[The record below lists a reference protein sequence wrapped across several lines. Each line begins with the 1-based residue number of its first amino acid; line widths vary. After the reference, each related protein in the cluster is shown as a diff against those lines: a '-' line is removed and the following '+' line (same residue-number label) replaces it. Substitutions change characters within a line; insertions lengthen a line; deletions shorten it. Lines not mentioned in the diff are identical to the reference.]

1 MYQDGG
7 TLMDAAKSYEPKAMI
22 YAEGVR
28 RSSEL
33 ANAINITS
41 RLFSEGTNPKDVAKM
56 LFATASLESDF
67 GTTTQKNHFQIDPP
81 AYKRVFGKNDKGN
94 YTSKQKEYFAKIEA
108 LTGLKAKD
116 ITHEQ
121 VKNNPLLSAITARLY
136 YTKSPN
142 AIPTNAQDFANEYVG
157 HYNAGGAQKYQSE
170 EYTKKKAQERFMQAS
185 MAIDKMFE
193 DNPGPV
199 ANPQERKVTGPAGD
213 TIKFQRGGNIAS
225 PPPPPP
231 PPPPTDPIGDRE
243 IEDLDTSLVGGIGT
257 STAGNTGISTTTTT
271 EAGLGLTEQE
281 TGDSTAVIDNSGETG
296 TELDVLAD
304 LEENNPIDTAVDVNI
319 TDNLTDYIDYLEDIE
334 INPPDDDDDDDDDDD
349 GNDDVGPTEI
359 ITLEEAGGGTGTTTT
374 TTDTTDTATDIGI
387 SLEEAE
393 TGGGQPDTG
402 GGSLPDTGGGVE
414 TTNTDREI
422 DIIEGGLG
430 GGTLLSAS
438 GEITDV
444 STGGG
449 TETENPD
456 RDINVTIGGLG
467 EGEAWYNQGTETENP
482 DRGPM
487 TDLGDGGDGR
497 PDTEGGVEAEGGLD
511 RETPEIG
518 PQNPIG
524 TDSTGNPFL
533 REPGLR
539 PDEYIDPSTVQS
551 GLGTQGVRGVYG
563 GRGGGTGTIKG
574 IRRGRRG
581 MGSFGGGFL
590 VRQEDDDKVNIF
602 QAAGDIYSSL
612 LRREMKKN
620 KR

>member
-7 TLMDAAKSYEPKAMI
+7 ATLIDAAKSYEPQAMI

-81 AYKRVFGKNDKGN
+81 AFKRVFGKNDKGN

-108 LTGLKAKD
+108 LTGLKATD

-157 HYNAGGAQKYQSE
+157 HYNAGGAQKYQSV

-199 ANPQERKVTGPAGD
+199 ANPQERKVTGPTGD
-213 TIKFQRGGNIAS
+213 TIKFAAGGI

-231 PPPPTDPIGDRE
+231 PPPGGDVDLEELNTTLLETTGEDLAGMGIGDA
-243 IEDLDTSLVGGIGT
+243 TAT
-257 STAGNTGISTTTTT
+257 STETTGGTDTTTD
-271 EAGLGLTEQE
+271 AGIGLTEQE
-281 TGDSTAVIDNSGETG
+281 TGA
-296 TELDVLAD
+296 
-304 LEENNPIDTAVDVNI
+304 
-319 TDNLTDYIDYLEDIE
+319 
-334 INPPDDDDDDDDDDD
+334 
-349 GNDDVGPTEI
+349 
-359 ITLEEAGGGTGTTTT
+359 GTGTTTT

-387 SLEEAE
+387 GLEEAE
-393 TGGGQPDTG
+393 TGDGTAVVDNSSGTGTEIEVLDDLQEDEPIDTAVDVNIEDNIDDYIDFLEDIDIDPPDDDEDDDDDDDDPDLFTDADGDGLPDPPDTG
-402 GGSLPDTGGGVE
+402 GDNSDTVL
-414 TTNTDREI
+414 NP
-422 DIIEGGLG
+422 
-430 GGTLLSAS
+430 
-438 GEITDV
+438 
-444 STGGG
+444 GGG
-449 TETENPD
+449 TEYIDPNLEPSEEVEESFGPANPVG
-456 RDINVTIGGLG
+456 I
-467 EGEAWYNQGTETENP
+467 
-482 DRGPM
+482 
-487 TDLGDGGDGR
+487 
-497 PDTEGGVEAEGGLD
+497 DTEG
-511 RETPEIG
+511 
-518 PQNPIG
+518 NPI
-524 TDSTGNPFL
+524 L
-533 REPGLR
+533 REPQI
-539 PDEYIDPSTVQS
+539 YVDPSTVPS
-551 GLGTQGVRGVYG
+551 GLGSQGVSGIYG
-563 GRGGGTGTIKG
+563 GAGGGTGTIKG
-574 IRRGRRG
+574 IQRGRRG
-581 MGSFGGGFL
+581 MGSFGGGFFA
-590 VRQEDDDKVNIF
+590 RQEDEDKVNIF

-620 KR
+620 RR

>member
-7 TLMDAAKSYEPKAMI
+7 ATLIDAAKSYEPQAMI

-108 LTGLKAKD
+108 LTGLKATD

-121 VKNNPLLSAITARLY
+121 VKDNPLLSAITARLY

-199 ANPQERKVTGPAGD
+199 ANPQERKVTGPTGD
-213 TIKFQRGGNIAS
+213 TIKFAAGGIT

-231 PPPPTDPIGDRE
+231 PPLDPTNFGDSAL
-243 IEDLDTSLVGGIGT
+243 EDLNTTLLDTTGADVEGIGT
-257 STAGNTGISTTTTT
+257 GGATATSTEATGGTDTATDIGVGLTDVGTGTTTTT
-271 EAGLGLTEQE
+271 TDTADTATDIGIGLEEAE
-281 TGDSTAVIDNSGETG
+281 TGGATTTGSGTTD
-296 TELDVLAD
+296 TEADVTDDILQED
-304 LEENNPIDTAVDVNI
+304 DPIDTAVDVTIEDNI
-319 TDNLTDYIDYLEDIE
+319 DDYINFLEDLEIE
-334 INPPDDDDDDDDDDD
+334 PPDDDDDDDDDNDD
-349 GNDDVGPTEI
+349 GGPTEI
-359 ITLEEAGGGTGTTTT
+359 FELEEP
-374 TTDTTDTATDIGI
+374 
-387 SLEEAE
+387 
-393 TGGGQPDTG
+393 GGGQPDTG
-402 GGSLPDTGGGVE
+402 SGS
-414 TTNTDREI
+414 NTV
-422 DIIEGGLG
+422 LNP
-430 GGTLLSAS
+430 
-438 GEITDV
+438 
-444 STGGG
+444 GGG
-449 TETENPD
+449 TEYIDPNLEPSEEVIESMGPANP
-456 RDINVTIGGLG
+456 V
-467 EGEAWYNQGTETENP
+467 
-482 DRGPM
+482 
-487 TDLGDGGDGR
+487 
-497 PDTEGGVEAEGGLD
+497 
-511 RETPEIG
+511 
-518 PQNPIG
+518 G

-533 REPGLR
+533 REPSLR
-539 PDEYIDPSTVQS
+539 PDEYIDPSTIQS
-551 GLGTQGVRGVYG
+551 GLGSQGVGGIYG
-563 GRGGGTGTIKG
+563 GAGGGTGTIKG
-574 IRRGRRG
+574 IQRGRRG
-581 MGSFGGGFL
+581 MGSFGGGFFA
-590 VRQEDDDKVNIF
+590 RQEDEDKVNIF

-620 KR
+620 RR